1 MSDLTNEEKRKE
13 AEKELQETAD
23 LASKGF
29 GGLMGGIQGIK
40 APFANQREFAS
51 DTPDT
56 TLSPIARIADL
67 TEHLF
72 KIAGDLKEMST
83 ATADH
88 LCGKRVLKEG
98 SGDEDKK
105 IALDAGFFNDHAE
118 QLSDLLIL
126 VQESRVQVGR
136 IMQAMKKG

>member
-88 LCGKRVLKEG
+88 LCGARG
-98 SGDEDKK
+98 IDEQEQSPETKTPDQ
-105 IALDAGFFNDHAE
+105 GFFANHIDS
-118 QLSDLLIL
+118 LSSLLIL
-126 VQESRVQVGR
+126 IQESRVQVGR